1 MQRIGSRVAASTPP
15 DGRRPRLIW
24 PPDSE
29 PSGEDASISRLPA
42 ALTSLVGRER
52 EIGVVRDLL
61 LRPDVR
67 LLTLT
72 GPGGIGKT
80 RLALAAADAV
90 AASFADGVF
99 FVGLAPIV
107 DAALVLPTVA
117 RTMAVPE
124 RGNASLIARLERHCA
139 GKRLLLLLDNFEHLL
154 EAAPPLAEI
163 LVRCPFVKLLA
174 TSRTSLRIS
183 GERRVSVAPLT
194 LPDPLPRWGDASR
207 PPSMA
212 DVAASEAVRLYVA
225 RAQTVDSNFELSEEN
240 APIVAAIC
248 RRLDGL
254 PLAIELAAARSNVL
268 SPADLLARLERRLT
282 YLTEGPRDQPPRLR
296 DMSDAIRWSY
306 ELLPGDE
313 RAFFARL
320 AVFANGFSLEAAAC
334 VADEQP
340 AAATAR
346 KRPAFADAASP
357 VLAPI
362 TSLLDACLLR
372 REESSGANV
381 RFGMFETI
389 REFGL
394 ERLAESGAEAQALD
408 AHAAYYTSF
417 VEQWAPDHFRDADV
431 VRRLGVIEAEY
442 DNIRAALT
450 RLIAFDGEAA
460 LRLAGQLAAFWYL
473 RARMQE
479 GRAWLERA
487 LDRAP
492 SAPLRLRAA
501 ALAGLGMM
509 TMFLHD
515 LHASSHA
522 FGQALDAARA
532 ADDLLAVAFVR
543 MGQAI
548 LALQQ
553 GDFAAAR
560 AYGGESATLYER
572 LGDRGHAIQGRFVE
586 ARVMLYEGEMERAE
600 ALYRQLLD
608 DASELPY
615 PRAMIEYSLA
625 MLLSARG
632 DHRQALDL
640 SAAALGHLL
649 EFGELWGFA
658 ACLDTIGA
666 ARAPLGEPERAAR
679 LFGAAAAIRAAHA
692 TPMIPA
698 DRPRYEQAVAATRAT
713 MGPAAFDASWNAGSV
728 LSPGEAATE
737 ALADMDESRTAAPGA
752 DDGVGAIRSPLTERE
767 RAVLQLLVRGDS
779 DKEIGAEL
787 GLTRRSASKH
797 VSAILAK
804 LGVPSRTAA
813 ATIALRDHL
822 V

>member
-1 MQRIGSRVAASTPP
+1 M
-15 DGRRPRLIW
+15 W
-24 PPDSE
+24 PSDPE
-29 PSGEDASISRLPA
+29 PTDEDASISRLPA

-90 AASFADGVF
+90 AASFADGVV
-99 FVGLAPIV
+99 FVALAPIV
-107 DAALVLPTVA
+107 DAALVLPTIA
-117 RTMAVPE
+117 QTMAVPE
-124 RGNASLIARLERHCA
+124 RGNAPLIARLERLCA
-139 GKRLLLLLDNFEHLL
+139 AKRRLLVLDNFEHLL

-163 LVRCPFVKLLA
+163 LVRCPFVKMLV
-174 TSRTSLRIS
+174 TSRTLLRIS
-183 GERRVSVAPLT
+183 GERRFSVTPLT
-194 LPDPLPRWGDASR
+194 LPGPLPRWGAVSR
-207 PPSMA
+207 PPSIA

-225 RAQTVDSNFELSEEN
+225 RAQTVDSSFALTEEN
-240 APIVAAIC
+240 APVVAAIC

-254 PLAIELAAARSNVL
+254 PLAIELAAARANEL

-296 DMSDAIRWSY
+296 DMSDAIRWSF

-334 VADEQP
+334 AADELP
-340 AAATAR
+340 ADAAAS
-346 KRPAFADAASP
+346 KRPASAGAAPP
-357 VLAPI
+357 VLALI

-408 AHAAYYTSF
+408 AHAAYYMNL
-417 VEQWAPDHFRDADV
+417 VERWAPDHFRDADV
-431 VRRLGVIEAEY
+431 VRRLGVIEADY

-450 RLIAFDGEAA
+450 RLIATDGEAA
-460 LRLAGQLAAFWYL
+460 VRLAGQLAPFWYL
-473 RARMQE
+473 RARIQE
-479 GRAWLERA
+479 GRSWLERA

-492 SAPLRLRAA
+492 TAPPRLRAA
-501 ALAGLGMM
+501 ALTGLGMM
-509 TMFLHD
+509 RMFLHD
-515 LHASSHA
+515 LHASSDA
-522 FGQALDAARA
+522 FERALVAARA
-532 ADDLLAVAFVR
+532 ANDLLAVAFVR

-553 GDFAAAR
+553 GDFAAAS
-560 AYGGESATLYER
+560 AYGDESATLYER
-572 LGDRGHAIQGRFVE
+572 LGDRRHAIQGRFVE
-586 ARVMLYEGEMERAE
+586 ARAMLYEGEMERAE
-600 ALYRQLLD
+600 ARYRQLLN
-608 DASELPY
+608 DASDLPY

-625 MLLSARG
+625 MLLGARG

-649 EFGELWGFA
+649 EFGEMWGFA
-658 ACLDTIGA
+658 ACLDTIAA
-666 ARAPLGEPERAAR
+666 ARAALGRPARAAR
-679 LFGAAAAIRAAHA
+679 LFGAAAAIRAACA

-698 DRPRYEQAVAATRAT
+698 DQPRYSRAVDAARA
-713 MGPAAFDASWNAGSV
+713 MVGSAAFDAAWQSGAV
-728 LSPGEAATE
+728 LSPGEAAAE
-737 ALADMDESRTAAPGA
+737 ALADTDESRTAASANDGA
-752 DDGVGAIRSPLTERE
+752 GAIRSPLTERE
-767 RAVLQLLVRGDS
+767 RAVLRLLVRGYS

-804 LGVPSRTAA
+804 LDAPSRTAA
-813 ATIALRDHL
+813 ATIALRNCL
-822 V
+822 I